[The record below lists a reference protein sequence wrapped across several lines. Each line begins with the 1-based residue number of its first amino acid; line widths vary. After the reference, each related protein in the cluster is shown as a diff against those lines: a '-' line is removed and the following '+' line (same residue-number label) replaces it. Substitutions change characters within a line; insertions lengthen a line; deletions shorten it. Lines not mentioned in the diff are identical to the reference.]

1 MDNLEKLSILT
12 GEVDRDLLSV
22 YLDLAEEAF
31 LSRLYPFGR
40 SEDKTVPAQYNN
52 SLLELATRYY
62 MRRGAEGES
71 YHAENG
77 VNRTYASANDNDILQ
92 RVVPVVKIV

>member
-1 MDNLEKLSILT
+1 MDNLTKLSILT
-12 GEVDRDLLSV
+12 GEADQELLSV

-40 SEDKTVPAQYNN
+40 SENEDVPLKYNN

-77 VNRTYASANDNDILQ
+77 VNRTYSSANDNDILQ
-92 RVVPVVKIV
+92 RVVPMVKIV